1 MNGRRH
7 SVWPPAGHLTV
18 NPEIVDQ
25 CTTVTRHVA
34 IVGLLSLLPS
44 FVAAPLTHEHAN
56 TSSQGHRFVHAHFSP
71 HVKSGH
77 GGSEIDHKEK
87 GEIRYLDLF
96 QAQTASA
103 SIPHFFVTSDFR
115 ISSESSSYGFVL
127 LVEPNAHAPPLVMS
141 VPARPPPAYLLPLL
155 A

>member
-1 MNGRRH
+1 MKFCLTTG
-7 SVWPPAGHLTV
+7 GHLTV
-18 NPEIVDQ
+18 NPEIVEH
-25 CTTVTRHVA
+25 CATVTRHVA

-56 TSSQGHRFVHAHFSP
+56 NAGQGRGTFIHAHFSP
-71 HVKSGH
+71 HLKSGH

-87 GEIRYLDLF
+87 GEVRYLDLF
-96 QAQTASA
+96 QAQTASP
-103 SIPHFFVTSDFR
+103 SIPHFCLTSAFR

-127 LVEPNAHAPPLVMS
+127 LIEPNAHAPPLVMS
-141 VPARPPPAYLLPLL
+141 VPARPPPAYLLSHL